1 MQKYALL
8 LLIIGCIAMGC
19 TTTKWTVTDE
29 YALDESTPPEILSES
44 KELIIDEYPT
54 IENPILRL
62 SAYNIVEKEY
72 SERVKIERTVQRY
85 RPRWGFALITLTG
98 ASFALL
104 SANTGAILPSASG
117 GQELALNIAGG
128 ILGFFA
134 VTNLKESGDPIYTGE
149 TKLLRR
155 SGYQVQID
163 TTSIDSNLEELRT
176 GVQITLNDL
185 ELFNRDVVELDVN
198 SIELNLASLE
208 NEIDGSYSSD
218 NEILITTRIGE
229 NEKSYTIAINTFLS
243 SYFELTDDIV
253 QVRSSPMISSD
264 NILTEL
270 VEGSALLHV
279 EDESTEQWV
288 KIEYNSVEGYVPRS
302 SGFFDW
308 RSPTGASPGV
318 IVELAEIPFGNIDVE
333 NSLPILK
340 SGNSADR
347 AFIIS
352 NKEGNQAGS
361 RQYLMRS
368 QQLFRHYMRTSLQMR
383 NDQIVRLDDQRSGDW
398 LNQIETCSTEG
409 GTLTAYISG
418 FATVDESV
426 NGDIFMSHIDE
437 DGDIEST
444 SLSEIFNRLGSCGQD
459 QLFLFI
465 DLNYID
471 SGSGNRFY
479 RTQNGNS
486 GIQQIV
492 ANRLLSDAPNSIVIF
507 GNRIGQ
513 LSSQFSG
520 GVDDDKRHS
529 ILMYYWAEAL
539 KQRKTRM
546 NTFIRHLEN
555 NVDYTS
561 RRLHDRPQEIQA
573 FGNYVLDIAQ

>member
-1 MQKYALL
+1 MQKYVFLILIFGWLAL
-8 LLIIGCIAMGC
+8 GC

-29 YALDESTPPEILSES
+29 HALDESTPAEILSES

-54 IENPILRL
+54 LENPILRL
-62 SAYNIVEKEY
+62 SAYNIVEREY

-98 ASFALL
+98 ASFAILT
-104 SANTGAILPSASG
+104 ANTSAILPSSSG

-128 ILGFFA
+128 ILGLFT
-134 VTNLKESGDPIYTGE
+134 VTNLKESGDPIFTGE

-163 TTSIDSNLEELRT
+163 TTSIDSNLEQVRT
-176 GVQITLNDL
+176 GVKITLNDSEIFNQEDIQL
-185 ELFNRDVVELDVN
+185 EGN

-208 NEIDGSYSSD
+208 EEIDGSYGAD
-218 NEILITTRIGE
+218 TEILITTKIGE
-229 NEKSYTIAINTFLS
+229 NEKSYTIAISSFLK

-253 QVRSSPMISSD
+253 QIRSSPTISSD

-270 VEGSALLHV
+270 VEGSALLHI
-279 EDESTEQWV
+279 EDESLEQWV
-288 KIEYNSVEGYVPRS
+288 KVEYNSVEGYVPRS

-308 RSPTGASPGV
+308 RSLMGSSPGV
-318 IVELAEIPFGNIDVE
+318 IFELAEIPFGNIDVE

-340 SGNSADR
+340 TANSNDR

-352 NKEGNQAGS
+352 NKDENQAGS
-361 RQYLMRS
+361 RQYLQRS
-368 QQLFRHYMRTSLQMR
+368 QQLFRHYMRTSLRMQ
-383 NDQIVRLDDQRSGDW
+383 NDQIGLLDDQRAGNW
-398 LNQIETCSTEG
+398 LDQIEACSTNG
-409 GTLTAYISG
+409 GTLSVYISG

-426 NGDIFMSHIDE
+426 DGDIYMSHIDVN
-437 DGDIEST
+437 GDIDSV
-444 SLSEIFNRLGSCGQD
+444 SLTDIMTRLGNCGQD

-465 DLNYID
+465 DLNYIE
-471 SGSGNRFY
+471 SESGNRFY
-479 RTQNGNS
+479 RTQNGNA

-492 ANRLLSDAPNSIVIF
+492 ANRLLSDAPNSIVIY
-507 GNRIGQ
+507 GNRVGQ
-513 LSSQFSG
+513 ISSQYSG

-529 ILMYYWAEAL
+529 IFMYYWAEAL

-561 RRLHDRPQEIQA
+561 RRLHDRPQEIQG
-573 FGNYVLDIAQ
+573 FGNYILDIAQ